1 MITSLNEDELKANQD
16 EYLKWRSTRIG
27 SSDVPAILG
36 KSPFKTARQLCKEKL
51 GMTKSGFFTSLPIE
65 LGKKFEDTVR
75 ANIEMKLDIDFP
87 PTILQ
92 SEIYPFMT
100 ASLDGYNKEH
110 ELVLEIKSVLGEPTY
125 LKACEGICSDA
136 YIDQVQHQLWVSKAK
151 KNLFYVAKLEKFFDE
166 YRIVDTKMVPVE
178 PDEKQQEIIVKACL
192 EFWTHMQNGTLP
204 PHSSEDPIEI
214 GDEEAVK
221 LLADKTKLIDYC
233 LKVKEHNYFE
243 IRNGDQSKIA
253 SLKQNKKGTWVLR
266 KEELI
271 V

>member
-1 MITSLNEDELKANQD
+1 
-16 EYLKWRSTRIG
+16 
-27 SSDVPAILG
+27 
-36 KSPFKTARQLCKEKL
+36 
-51 GMTKSGFFTSLPIE
+51 MTKSGFFTSLPIE

-125 LKACEGICSDA
+125 LKACEGVCSDA

-204 PHSSEDPIEI
+204 PHSSEDPIE
-214 GDEEAVK
+214 VK
-221 LLADKTKLIDYC
+221 ADPEMLSDKTKLLEVC
-233 LKVKEHNYFE
+233 FKMQEHNFYE
-243 IRNGDQSKIA
+243 IQNEEGVKLA
-253 SLKQNKKGTWVLR
+253 SLKQNKNGVWALR
-266 KEELI
+266 KSSSD
-271 V
+271 